1 MKFTALTGD
10 VMNVSKLPDR
20 PSVENGYTPKGVKE
34 TFDKAGQDIKTYI
47 NTTLIEELES
57 KDEGASGADRV
68 GSAPIYSLTGE
79 TVQEKLESLS
89 ERLNG
94 LANGTIPDGSI
105 TPDKFSPE
113 ISAFLTSASI
123 RNRTFLE
130 SGSFTAERTGT
141 YKITA
146 VGGGAGGGKSL
157 TNYYVPCGGGG
168 GASAIVWLT
177 LAEGDLL
184 ELEVGEGGRG
194 LYNENG
200 DPVNA
205 SPGGDTVVKHNG
217 TEIMRA
223 CGGTIGNGDRARAT
237 GGDINISGGF
247 PMAKGIVKLDSTTY
261 LTLDIGGSSLLGEGG
276 AFVGDEVGIGGGGY
290 AGVRSGSNYS
300 DGQDGGKGAV
310 VIEFIS

>member
-1 MKFTALTGD
+1 MKFTALTSD

-20 PSVENGYTPKGVKE
+20 PNIESGYTPDGVKE

-47 NTTLIEELES
+47 NTTLIEELQS
-57 KDEGASGADRV
+57 KEERASGADRI
-68 GSAPIYSLTGE
+68 GSAPIATLTGE

-94 LANGTIPDGSI
+94 LANGNIPDGSI

-113 ISAFLTSASI
+113 ISAFLTSASV
-123 RNRTFLE
+123 RNKLFLN
-130 SGSFTAERTGT
+130 SGSFSIERGGV

-157 TNYYVPCGGGG
+157 TNYYCPCGGGG

-177 LAEGDLL
+177 LAEGDTL

-194 LYNENG
+194 LYNKNG
-200 DPVNA
+200 ESVNA
-205 SPGGDTVVKHNG
+205 SPGGDTVVKKNG
-217 TEIMRA
+217 EEIMRA
-223 CGGTIGNGDRARAT
+223 CGGTIGNGARARAI

-247 PMAKGIVKLDSTTY
+247 PTAKGIVKLDSTTY
-261 LTLDIGGSSLLGEGG
+261 LTLDIGGSSLIGEGG
-276 AFVGDEVGIGGGGY
+276 AFAGDEVGIGGGGY

-310 VIEFIS
+310 IIEFIS